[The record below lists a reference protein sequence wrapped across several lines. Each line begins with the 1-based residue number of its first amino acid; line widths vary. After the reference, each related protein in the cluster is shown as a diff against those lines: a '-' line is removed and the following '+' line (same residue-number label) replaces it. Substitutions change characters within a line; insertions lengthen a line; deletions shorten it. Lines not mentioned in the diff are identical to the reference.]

1 MIITIRKTTR
11 KTQKPLCLPFNTAI
25 VTILFRSRAVC
36 LFNDTPITSAM
47 PHDIMLCCGA
57 LVSGGAVTV
66 FILLNLIYDNALTK

>member
-1 MIITIRKTTR
+1 MWHEKDDGWIASIILTKFFKMSFII
-11 KTQKPLCLPFNTAI
+11 Q
-25 VTILFRSRAVC
+25 SRAVC